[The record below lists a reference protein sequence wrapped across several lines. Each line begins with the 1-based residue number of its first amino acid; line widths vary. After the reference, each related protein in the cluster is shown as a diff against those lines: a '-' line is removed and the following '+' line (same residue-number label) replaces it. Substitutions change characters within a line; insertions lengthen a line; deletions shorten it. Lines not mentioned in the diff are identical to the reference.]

1 MSRPRSQAVKLSGRN
16 RAPAG
21 LVRPRTLALLII
33 LGIAGVAVTA
43 GWLMHFAFTSVHV
56 PVQSR
61 SFNVEQ
67 GMGLRQIATRLE
79 STGVV
84 SDSRGFIL
92 LARLLGKA
100 GHLKAGS
107 YEVDQSI
114 APISLLNKLER
125 GEFAQGQVRF
135 IEGWTFRQIRDALYA
150 HPMVRNDTKGF
161 DDREILERLG
171 APEIHPEGLF
181 FPDTYHFSAGTSDLV
196 ILQHAYW
203 KMQSVLV
210 ELWESR
216 ASGLPLSSPY
226 EALVL
231 ASIVEKETGHPEER
245 ELVAAVFINRLKRG
259 MRLQADPTI
268 VYGLGEDFEGRLR
281 TRHLQ
286 ADQPYN
292 TYTRAGL
299 PPTPIALP
307 GAAAIAATLNPADSP
322 ALYFV
327 SRNDGTHV
335 FSRTLQE
342 HNRAVYKYQ
351 KSQ

>member
-1 MSRPRSQAVKLSGRN
+1 MSRPRSQAVNRSGRN
-16 RAPAG
+16 PAFAG
-21 LVRPRTLALLII
+21 FVRPRTLALLII
-33 LGIAGVAVTA
+33 LGIGGLAVTA
-43 GWLMHFAFTSVHV
+43 GWLMHFAFTSVDV
-56 PVQSR
+56 PALSR

-84 SDSRGFIL
+84 SNSRGFVL

-100 GHLKAGS
+100 GRLKAGS

-114 APISLLNKLER
+114 APIALLNKLER

-150 HPMVRNDTKGF
+150 HPMVRNDTKGLE
-161 DDREILERLG
+161 DREILARLG

-196 ILQHAYW
+196 ILQHAYL
-203 KMQSVLV
+203 KMQSVLE

-226 EALVL
+226 DALVL

-268 VYGLGEDFEGRLR
+268 VYGLGGDFEGRLR

-286 ADQPYN
+286 TDQPYN

-307 GAAAIAATLNPADSP
+307 GEAAIAATLNPADSP